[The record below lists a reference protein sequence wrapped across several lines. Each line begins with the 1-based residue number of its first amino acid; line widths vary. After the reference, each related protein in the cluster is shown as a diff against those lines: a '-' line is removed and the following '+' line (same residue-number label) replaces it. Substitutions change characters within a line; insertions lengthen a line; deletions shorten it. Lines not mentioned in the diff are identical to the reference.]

1 MSGYT
6 TIPGRDVEDAEGEEV
21 WSGEHGDMGQQHYG
35 ATRSQS
41 IGGKNFLHKFASHIH
56 GGSELY
62 HGLLCYSFASCK
74 WNRLSKP
81 SFAEANTHKHSRHL
95 HLHLPLLTT

>member
-41 IGGKNFLHKFASHIH
+41 IGGKIFSKNFIVHVLVVRSLFLSIFDPCFDFA
-56 GGSELY
+56 
-62 HGLLCYSFASCK
+62 
-74 WNRLSKP
+74 
-81 SFAEANTHKHSRHL
+81 
-95 HLHLPLLTT
+95 LTVK